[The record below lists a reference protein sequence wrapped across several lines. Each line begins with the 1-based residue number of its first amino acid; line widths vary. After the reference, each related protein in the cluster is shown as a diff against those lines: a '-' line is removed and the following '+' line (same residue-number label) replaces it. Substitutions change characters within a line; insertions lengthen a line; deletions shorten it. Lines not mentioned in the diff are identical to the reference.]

1 MTKSDI
7 TSGIYADD
15 LKSEIRYL
23 NSIEARL
30 KAPFRPDEIEYRI
43 SAKTADK
50 TKGLAVA
57 YIQARAVQNR
67 LDEVLGFTN
76 WKNEIIDTPNGKICG
91 LSLRINDEWITK
103 YDGAND
109 TKIES
114 TKGGISDSMKRA
126 AVQWGIGRYLYN
138 LPGQWVKIKN
148 TYKDNY
154 EIVERPKLPNWALP
168 DEFKQNQPNFKEIN
182 KGAEIKKTVNK
193 LSEDIESCIK
203 AFEKIGVKQYDLE
216 TYLALEADTFTT
228 KDLDTLRTVYGE
240 ITQRGKKKEDFFA
253 PVEKHKR
260 GQQTLELEKELG
272 G

>member
-1 MTKSDI
+1 MEKAELKEIETK
-7 TSGIYADD
+7 
-15 LKSEIRYL
+15 
-23 NSIEARL
+23 L
-30 KAPFRPDEIEYRI
+30 KAPFKPEEIEYRI

-67 LDEVLGFTN
+67 LDEVIGFTN
-76 WKNEIIDTPNGKICG
+76 WKNEIIETANGKICG

-109 TKIES
+109 TKIEA
-114 TKGGISDSMKRA
+114 TKGGISDSLKRA

-154 EIVERPKLPNWALP
+154 EIVEHPKLPNWALP
-168 DEFKQNQPNFKEIN
+168 DEFKTKQPTFKEIN
-182 KGAEIKKTVNK
+182 KGAEIKPTKSK

-216 TYLALEADTFTT
+216 NYLLLEADTFTN

-240 ITQRGKKKEDFFA
+240 ITQRGKKKEDFFT
-253 PVEKHKR
+253 PVEVKKR
-260 GQQTLELEKELG
+260 GQQTLELEQDLKGE
-272 G
+272 